1 MFADRVSNK
10 IGHVRPS
17 VYSFTHLNRSTFFGL
32 NFGTYVGHGMMASSQ
47 GNEKNQSHYDIR
59 HGQKLVKS

>member
-17 VYSFTHLNRSTFFGL
+17 VYSFTPLNRSTFGL
-32 NFGTYVGHGMMASSQ
+32 NFGTYVGHGQLA
-47 GNEKNQSHYDIR
+47 GERK
-59 HGQKLVKS
+59 KSKSL

>member
-17 VYSFTHLNRSTFFGL
+17 VYSFTPLNRSTFFGL
-32 NFGTYVGHGMMASSQ
+32 NFGTYVGHGQLA
-47 GNEKNQSHYDIR
+47 GERK
-59 HGQKLVKS
+59 KSKSL